1 MQDGKQP
8 GSYFLLLYIS
18 ALLISIANNWQLV
31 ESLLS
36 FNFIR
41 QGVILRSGC
50 LAIS

>member
-41 QGVILRSGC
+41 
-50 LAIS
+50 